1 MRVLTILGIAA
12 LVMTSCGGTP
22 AASNAPATSAA
33 ASTANATPTTDAV
46 AEFYKGKTVKVIVGY
61 SAGGGYDTYARVLA
75 AHIGDHIP
83 GKPTVIVENMA
94 GAGSMK
100 SANYLFGAAPK
111 DGTEFGIFG
120 RGLPANELTG
130 QPEAQFKSTQ
140 FNWVGSMN
148 NEVSVCIARSDSKI
162 KKFEDLYTTP
172 MKVGAT
178 GPDDDTGS
186 FPRILND
193 LLGTKFELVT
203 GYPGGNDVNLAI
215 ERGEVE
221 GRCGFSYS
229 SLKSTKAQWMK
240 DKFITILTQMSVAKH
255 PELPDVP
262 LVTDFAKDKPDALQI
277 LKVVF
282 SRQAMGRPFTLPPG
296 VPQARVD
303 AIRKAFMDTISDPA
317 FKADAEKQKLEVNA
331 KSGTEVQDIV
341 TEIFKTPDNLKQKL
355 ADILKSSS

>member
-1 MRVLTILGIAA
+1 MRILTILGVAA
-12 LVMTSCGGTP
+12 LVATACGGTP
-22 AASNAPATSAA
+22 AATTAPATSAVA
-33 ASTANATPTTDAV
+33 ATATPDPV
-46 AEFYKGKTVKVIVGY
+46 AEFYRGKTVKIIVGY
-61 SAGGGYDTYARVLA
+61 SPGGGYDVYARALA
-75 AHIGDHIP
+75 ARIGDYIP

-100 SANYLFGAAPK
+100 SANYLFTAAPK

-130 QPEAQFKSTQ
+130 QAEAQFKSTQ

-148 NEVSVCIARSDSKI
+148 DEVSVCIARSDSPI

-186 FPRILND
+186 FPRILNA

-215 ERGEVE
+215 ERGEVQ

-229 SLKSTKAQWMK
+229 SLKSTKGQWLT
-240 DKFITILTQMSVAKH
+240 DKFVTILTQMSAAKH
-255 PELPDVP
+255 AELPNVP
-262 LVTDFAKDKPDALQI
+262 LVMDFAKDSDTKQL
-277 LKVVF
+277 LLVVF

-303 AIRKAFMDTISDPA
+303 AIRKAFMDTLNDPA
-317 FKADAEKQKLEVNA
+317 FKADADKQKLEVNPR
-331 KSGTEVQDIV
+331 SGKEVEDIV
-341 TEIFKTPDNLKQKL
+341 KKIFETPENLRVKL
-355 ADILKSSS
+355 KAILGA

>member
-1 MRVLTILGIAA
+1 MRAVTILGIAM
-12 LVMTSCGGTP
+12 LVMASCGGTP
-22 AASNAPATSAA
+22 AKTSAATSAA
-33 ASTANATPTTDAV
+33 ATTAPTATPDAV
-46 AEFYKGKTVKVIVGY
+46 AAFYKGKTVKVIVGY
-61 SAGGGYDTYARVLA
+61 TPGGGYDTYARVLA
-75 AHIGDHIP
+75 AHIGRHIP
-83 GKPTVIVENMA
+83 GNPTVIVENMA

-100 SANYLFGAAPK
+100 SANYLFSAAPK

-130 QPEAQFKSTQ
+130 QAEAQFKSTQ

-148 NEVSVCIARSDSKI
+148 DEVSVCIARTDSPI

-186 FPRILND
+186 FPRILNA

-215 ERGEVE
+215 ERGEVQ

-229 SLKSTKAQWMK
+229 SLKSTKSQWVK
-240 DKFITILTQMSVAKH
+240 DKFVTILTQMSAAKH
-255 PELPDVP
+255 AELPNVP
-262 LVTDFAKDKPDALQI
+262 LVMDFAKDNDTKQL
-277 LKVVF
+277 LLVVF

-296 VPQARVD
+296 VPAERVA
-303 AIRKAFMDTISDPA
+303 AIRKAFDDTMKDPA
-317 FKADAEKQKLEVNA
+317 FKADAEKQKLEVDPR
-331 KSGTEVQDIV
+331 GGQEVQDIV
-341 TEIFKTPDNLKQKL
+341 KKIFETPEALRAKLKTIL
-355 ADILKSSS
+355 AGK